1 MTSSHPI
8 DWSERIRSQ
17 ARQRASE
24 HFCRWRQEQVA
35 KIVYYGLPISSGH
48 LAFIFCYFV
57 LLCGKTEAYDA
68 RMRAVLVLI
77 AMGLLLVE
85 SGGKVRSAHMPEVV
99 ASSTTSSAAKA
110 RVDFDTQLKP
120 IFQSKCMPC
129 HFSGGQMYDR
139 LPFDKPATIRKL
151 GTRLFTR
158 IKEENDRRLIEDFLT
173 QSP

>member
-1 MTSSHPI
+1 MRDEPHS
-8 DWSERIRSQ
+8 D
-17 ARQRASE
+17 
-24 HFCRWRQEQVA
+24 
-35 KIVYYGLPISSGH
+35 
-48 LAFIFCYFV
+48 AFFV
-57 LLCGKTEAYDA
+57 LLCGRAQAYDG
-68 RMRAVLVLI
+68 RMRSILVLI
-77 AMGLLLVE
+77 GIGLLLLE
-85 SGGKVRSAHMPEVV
+85 SGGTIKSVRMPEVV
-99 ASSTTSSAAKA
+99 ASAATITISSAPKA

-158 IKEENDRRLIEDFLT
+158 IKEENDRRLIQDFLT

>member
-1 MTSSHPI
+1 
-8 DWSERIRSQ
+8 
-17 ARQRASE
+17 
-24 HFCRWRQEQVA
+24 
-35 KIVYYGLPISSGH
+35 
-48 LAFIFCYFV
+48 
-57 LLCGKTEAYDA
+57 
-68 RMRAVLVLI
+68 MRVVLI
-77 AMGLLLVE
+77 LVAMGLLLIE
-85 SGGKVRSAHMPEVV
+85 SGDLAKPYAATGMFSSAH
-99 ASSTTSSAAKA
+99 ASTSSASKA

-158 IKEENDRRLIEDFLT
+158 IKDEEQRHLIEDFLS

>member
-1 MTSSHPI
+1 MRT
-8 DWSERIRSQ
+8 
-17 ARQRASE
+17 
-24 HFCRWRQEQVA
+24 
-35 KIVYYGLPISSGH
+35 
-48 LAFIFCYFV
+48 V
-57 LLCGKTEAYDA
+57 LFL
-68 RMRAVLVLI
+68 L

-85 SGGKVRSAHMPEVV
+85 SGSLAKPARLPV
-99 ASSTTSSAAKA
+99 AVSSANASAVTPPKT

-129 HFSGGQMYDR
+129 HFNGGQMYER

-151 GTRLFTR
+151 GRKLFTR

>member
-1 MTSSHPI
+1 M
-8 DWSERIRSQ
+8 RM
-17 ARQRASE
+17 
-24 HFCRWRQEQVA
+24 
-35 KIVYYGLPISSGH
+35 
-48 LAFIFCYFV
+48 V
-57 LLCGKTEAYDA
+57 LGVMA
-68 RMRAVLVLI
+68 I
-77 AMGLLLVE
+77 ALLLVE
-85 SGGKVRSAHMPEVV
+85 SGGVAKPVGKVKLAAAAS
-99 ASSTTSSAAKA
+99 ASSEPKA

-139 LPFDKPATIRKL
+139 LPFDKPDTIRKL